1 MHGKFWILD
10 FGLVESPRSI
20 YSNKR
25 LSEAIQQI
33 FNLQSSIPACPGW
46 DITIEMS
53 ILAIITAI
61 LVGVAKTGVSGLAI
75 FVVPLIAMV
84 FPAKESVGALLPML
98 IAGDVLAVIYYRQH
112 AQWRQLIRLIP
123 GVAAG
128 MLIGGMFL
136 ARLDNESM
144 RIFLGGFVLLLLALE
159 VITRHLNL
167 NEFKRLRSVAFLI
180 GSMAGFGTTVGN
192 AAGPIMG
199 IYLIMMGLDKKQLM
213 GTGAWFFLIV
223 NISKLPIFIYNE
235 MIGVD
240 TLQFFA
246 YMVPFVILGTF
257 FGRKLLTV
265 LSQKLFNYLILIFAG
280 VSSVMLLLF

>member
-1 MHGKFWILD
+1 L
-10 FGLVESPRSI
+10 
-20 YSNKR
+20 N
-25 LSEAIQQI
+25 
-33 FNLQSSIPACPGW
+33 
-46 DITIEMS
+46 

-98 IAGDVLAVIYYRQH
+98 IAGDILAVFYYRQH
-112 AQWRQLIRLIP
+112 AQWGQLVKLVP

-136 ARLDNESM
+136 AHLDNDSM
-144 RIFLGGFVLLLLALE
+144 RIFLGGFVLLLLVLE
-159 VITRHLNL
+159 VTARYLNL
-167 NEFKRLRSVAFLI
+167 SEFKRRRSVAFLI
-180 GSMAGFGTTVGN
+180 GAMAGFGTTVGN

-223 NISKLPIFIYNE
+223 NTSKLPIFIYHE

-246 YMVPFVILGTF
+246 YMLPFVVLGTF
-257 FGRKLLTV
+257 VGRKLLTV
-265 LSQKLFNYLILIFAG
+265 LSQKVFNYLVLFFAG
-280 VSSVMLLLF
+280 VSSLLLLLF

>member
-1 MHGKFWILD
+1 L
-10 FGLVESPRSI
+10 
-20 YSNKR
+20 N
-25 LSEAIQQI
+25 
-33 FNLQSSIPACPGW
+33 
-46 DITIEMS
+46 

-98 IAGDVLAVIYYRQH
+98 IAGDILAVFYYRQH
-112 AQWRQLIRLIP
+112 AQWGQLIKLVP

-136 ARLDNESM
+136 AQLDNDSM
-144 RIFLGGFVLLLLALE
+144 RIFLGGFVLLLLVLE
-159 VITRHLNL
+159 VTTRYLNL
-167 NEFKRLRSVAFLI
+167 SEFKRRRSVAFLI
-180 GSMAGFGTTVGN
+180 GAMAGFGTTVGN

-223 NISKLPIFIYNE
+223 NTSKVPIFIYND
-235 MIGVD
+235 MLGVE
-240 TLQFFA
+240 TLRFFA
-246 YMVPFVILGTF
+246 YMLPFVVLGTF
-257 FGRKLLTV
+257 VGRKLLTV
-265 LSQKLFNYLILIFAG
+265 LSQKVFDYLVLFFAG
-280 VSSVMLLLF
+280 VSSLLLLLF

>member
-1 MHGKFWILD
+1 
-10 FGLVESPRSI
+10 
-20 YSNKR
+20 
-25 LSEAIQQI
+25 
-33 FNLQSSIPACPGW
+33 
-46 DITIEMS
+46 
-53 ILAIITAI
+53 
-61 LVGVAKTGVSGLAI
+61 LAI

-98 IAGDVLAVIYYRQH
+98 IAGDILAVFYYRQH
-112 AQWRQLIRLIP
+112 AQWGQLVKLVP

-136 ARLDNESM
+136 AQLDNDSM
-144 RIFLGGFVLLLLALE
+144 RIFLGGFVLLLLVLE
-159 VITRHLNL
+159 VTTRYLNL
-167 NEFKRLRSVAFLI
+167 SEFKRRRSVAFLI
-180 GSMAGFGTTVGN
+180 GAMAGFGTTVGN

-223 NISKLPIFIYNE
+223 NTSKLPIFIYHE

-246 YMVPFVILGTF
+246 YMLPFVVLGTF
-257 FGRKLLTV
+257 VGRKLLTV
-265 LSQKLFNYLILIFAG
+265 LSQKVFDYLVLFFAG

>member
-1 MHGKFWILD
+1 L
-10 FGLVESPRSI
+10 
-20 YSNKR
+20 N
-25 LSEAIQQI
+25 
-33 FNLQSSIPACPGW
+33 
-46 DITIEMS
+46 

-98 IAGDVLAVIYYRQH
+98 IAGDILAVFYYRQH
-112 AQWRQLIRLIP
+112 AQWGQLVKLVP

-136 ARLDNESM
+136 AQLDNDSM
-144 RIFLGGFVLLLLALE
+144 RIFLGGFVLLLLVLE
-159 VITRHLNL
+159 VTTRYLNL
-167 NEFKRLRSVAFLI
+167 SEFKRRRSVAFLI
-180 GSMAGFGTTVGN
+180 GAMAGFGTTVGN

-223 NISKLPIFIYNE
+223 NTSKVPIFIYND
-235 MIGVD
+235 MLGVE
-240 TLQFFA
+240 TLRFFA
-246 YMVPFVILGTF
+246 YMLPFVVLGTF
-257 FGRKLLTV
+257 VGRKLLTV
-265 LSQKLFNYLILIFAG
+265 LSQKVFDYLVLFFAG
-280 VSSVMLLLF
+280 VSSLLLLLF